1 MKPLARVLP
10 SLAWAGLLFWLSSQ
24 STLPSAVFLFDG
36 IDKLFHAGAYGVLAL
51 LVWLALPR
59 GNERTRRV
67 VLALALASAYG
78 VSDEVHQHWV
88 PGRTTDVFD
97 WLADTSGA
105 ALAVAG
111 LELVLRRR
119 REAARTDVR
128 TSNAGRSDVGT
139 SEAGSRDAGSD
150 A

>member
-10 SLAWAGLLFWLSSQ
+10 ALAWAGLLFWLSSQ

-36 IDKLFHAGAYGVLAL
+36 IDKFFHAGAYGVLAL

-59 GNERTRRV
+59 GGGRTRRV
-67 VLALALASAYG
+67 VLALALASVYG

-105 ALAVAG
+105 ALAVGG

-119 REAARTDVR
+119 RIAAMT
-128 TSNAGRSDVGT
+128 DVGT
-139 SEAGSRDAGSD
+139 SAEPRSD

>member
-10 SLAWAGLLFWLSSQ
+10 ALAWAGLLYWLSAQ

-97 WLADTSGA
+97 WMADTSGA
-105 ALAVAG
+105 ALAVGG
-111 LELVLRRR
+111 LELLLRRR

-128 TSNAGRSDVGT
+128 TSEAGRSD
-139 SEAGSRDAGSD
+139 A
-150 A
+150 